1 MSEWALLSNHGL
13 TLLCLADK
21 PEATTREIAAYLG
34 MTERSV
40 QRIISQLHLASY
52 ISKEKVG
59 RRNRY
64 AVNHEMPIRH
74 PLKQDKT
81 VSQLL
86 AGLASQ

>member
-1 MSEWALLSNHGL
+1 MSNWALLSNHGF

-21 PEATTREIAAYLG
+21 PEATTREISTYLG

-40 QRIISQLHLASY
+40 QRIISDLHSASY

-64 AVNHEMPIRH
+64 EVNHEMPIGH
-74 PLKQDKT
+74 PLKQEKS
-81 VSQLL
+81 VRHLL
-86 AGLASQ
+86 AELAS

>member
-1 MSEWALLSNHGL
+1 MSNWTLLSNHGF

-21 PEATTREIAAYLG
+21 PEATTREISTYLG

-40 QRIISQLHLASY
+40 QRIISQLHLVDY
-52 ISKEKVG
+52 IRKEKVG

-64 AVNHEMPIRH
+64 EVNHKMPISH

-81 VSQLL
+81 VRHLL
-86 AGLASQ
+86 AELVS

>member
-1 MSEWALLSNHGL
+1 MSKWALLSNHGF

-21 PEATTREIAAYLG
+21 PEATTREISTYLG

-40 QRIISQLHLASY
+40 QRIISQLHLADY
-52 ISKEKVG
+52 ISKEKIG

-64 AVNHEMPIRH
+64 EVNHKMPIGH

-81 VSQLL
+81 VRHLL
-86 AGLASQ
+86 AELTS